1 MAAQQKGNDKAGLR
15 LLFVKNG
22 SSRHF
27 RVFFSG
33 DCCSHKIIRYGEKKV
48 KCLLLCT
55 IASVKMNCAG
65 QRKYSERLH
74 INKAVKELFRYFF
87 STSAEGKSIVKK

>member
-1 MAAQQKGNDKAGLR
+1 MDQVDIFG
-15 LLFVKNG
+15 
-22 SSRHF
+22 
-27 RVFFSG
+27 FFSLV
-33 DCCSHKIIRYGEKKV
+33 IIVATKSFATEKKKV

-55 IASVKMNCAG
+55 IASVKMNCVG
-65 QRKYSERLH
+65 QRKYGERLH